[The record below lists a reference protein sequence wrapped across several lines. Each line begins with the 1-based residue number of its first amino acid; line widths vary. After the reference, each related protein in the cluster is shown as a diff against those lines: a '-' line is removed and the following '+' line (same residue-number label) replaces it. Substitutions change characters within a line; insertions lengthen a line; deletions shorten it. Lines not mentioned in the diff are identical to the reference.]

1 MKRFLTNILLFFVLP
16 LVVYTPVYL
25 AFYYYHQPKATNPCY
40 VWGDSQ
46 MCQDVDLDYLNQNSQ
61 YKYFSAAAPG
71 AGLYDFLVFADK
83 VPENSTVLIQVSR
96 TVLLRRKEKDRNV
109 SAISIGPLATLLG
122 NGYTINE
129 VGQVVK
135 NNLFPKRIFYTIN
148 YLYRNADTI
157 STKEPVSTFE
167 AIFKTKPAYFEDK
180 KTICLKGIET
190 LMKKHCKIV
199 AIQFPYHQILNKI
212 EANSPY
218 RQDLEKFDND
228 VAARFAYQQT
238 IEIKLK
244 ENIFTDLTHL
254 NERGAKELSRQLA
267 PYLDFKQSPI
277 IIKVKQ
283 GE

>member
-1 MKRFLTNILLFFVLP
+1 M
-16 LVVYTPVYL
+16 VVYIPVYW
-25 AFYYYHQPKATNPCY
+25 AFYYYHQPKANNACY

-46 MCQDVDLDYLNQNSQ
+46 MFQDVDLDYLNHNTP
-61 YKYFSAAAPG
+61 YKYFSAAAHG
-71 AGLYDFLVFADK
+71 AGLYDFLVFAEK

-122 NGYTINE
+122 NGYSINE

-135 NNLFPKRIFYTIN
+135 NNLIPKRIFYTLN
-148 YLYRNADTI
+148 YLYPNADTV
-157 STKEPVSTFE
+157 STKEPVGTFVT
-167 AIFKTKPAYFEDK
+167 IFKNKPAYFEDK
-180 KTICLKGIET
+180 KAICLKGIET

-199 AIQFPYHQILNKI
+199 AIQFPYHPILNNI
-212 EANSPY
+212 EANSSY

-254 NERGAKELSRQLA
+254 NERGAKDLSRQLA
-267 PYLDFKQSPI
+267 PYLNFKQSPI
-277 IIKVKQ
+277 ILKVKQ